1 MLLVSITQFCSL
13 TWCHV
18 VIVWVGHNPV
28 NIFTVTPPTSRVWS
42 DTLSCNK
49 YAVKYQ
55 LHKCHQI
62 IMMTK
67 VFMILNVFFIKVCI
81 RCHNNI
87 TMQCNSL
94 IMIVWPPVLSLHSSV
109 YLRQHQVLQLRPLH
123 RIWLLQQVDWPQQ
136 VVISEGTLRIE
147 LKILTFARW
156 EMDCP
161 LDRYCLKVSGTVVD
175 AYGYGREV
183 AVRGCPLISLL
194 TRLEEGCH
202 RLG

>member
-1 MLLVSITQFCSL
+1 M
-13 TWCHV
+13 
-18 VIVWVGHNPV
+18 
-28 NIFTVTPPTSRVWS
+28 
-42 DTLSCNK
+42 
-49 YAVKYQ
+49 
-55 LHKCHQI
+55 
-62 IMMTK
+62 
-67 VFMILNVFFIKVCI
+67 
-81 RCHNNI
+81 
-87 TMQCNSL
+87 
-94 IMIVWPPVLSLHSSV
+94 
-109 YLRQHQVLQLRPLH
+109 
-123 RIWLLQQVDWPQQ
+123 
-136 VVISEGTLRIE
+136 